1 VSTVTQPAENPLLEL
16 RKLGESAWLDD
27 ISRGML
33 NDGSLERL
41 IRDDGIAG
49 LTSNPAIFANSMMH
63 DPKYAEPI
71 AQLLP
76 TVSSAMAL
84 YEELALEDLRDAA
97 GLLRPLY
104 DHTGGGDGFIS
115 MEVSPHLAYDGL
127 GSLKEARRLWSRL
140 QLPNALIK
148 IPGTEAGLPVIR
160 DLIAAGIN
168 VNVTLLFSPERY
180 RAVAQAYIEGLKS
193 RAAAGQ
199 PLARVASVA
208 SFFLSRIDTAVDKL
222 LDAQAAKGQLA
233 ARALRGK
240 AAIASACRA
249 YEIFE
254 EISASADW
262 QALAAQGAK
271 PQRLLWAST
280 STKDPS
286 FSPIKY
292 VEELVVSGT
301 VNTMPLETLNA
312 YRRLGRPELRL
323 ERHIAEASDAR
334 EGLER
339 LGIDLEAVAQQLE
352 REGVAKFIEPFD
364 KLQQW
369 LEDKRRGQRPS

>member
-369 LEDKRRGQRPS
+369 LEDQRRGQRPS

>member
-1 VSTVTQPAENPLLEL
+1 MNTPAPNPLLDL
-16 RKLGESAWLDD
+16 RKLGVSAWLDD

-33 NDGSLERL
+33 EDGSLARL
-41 IRDDGIAG
+41 IREDGVAG
-49 LTSNPAIFANSMMH
+49 LTSNPAIFANSMMT
-63 DPKYAEPI
+63 DPKYAQPI

-76 TVSSAMAL
+76 HVRSGMAL
-84 YEELALEDLRDAA
+84 YEELALQDLHDAA
-97 GLLRPLY
+97 ALLRPLY
-104 DHTGGGDGFIS
+104 DSSAGGDGYIS
-115 MEVSPHLAYDGL
+115 MEVSPHLAYDTA
-127 GSLKEARRLWSRL
+127 GSLAEGQRLWQRL
-140 QLPNALIK
+140 KLPNALIK

-180 RAVAQAYIEGLKS
+180 RAVAQAYMEGLAA
-193 RAAAGQ
+193 RADAGA
-199 PLARVASVA
+199 PLAGVASVA
-208 SFFLSRIDTAVDKL
+208 SFFLSRIDTAVDRL
-222 LDAQAAKGQLA
+222 LDGLSARGQPA

-249 YEIFE
+249 YEVYE
-254 EISASADW
+254 ELLATPRW
-262 QALAAQGAK
+262 QGLVARGAR

-292 VEELVVSGT
+292 VEELVVPET

-323 ERHIAEASDAR
+323 ERHIAEGCDAR
-334 EGLER
+334 ESLER
-339 LGIDLEAVAQQLE
+339 LDIDMDAVAMQLE
-352 REGVAKFIEPFD
+352 QEGVAKFIEPFD
-364 KLQQW
+364 KLQKW
-369 LEDKRRGQRPS
+369 LEAQRRAPAAT

>member
-1 VSTVTQPAENPLLEL
+1 MSAPVPNPLLEL
-16 RKLGESAWLDD
+16 RKLGESVWLDD

-33 NDGSLERL
+33 QDGSLARL
-41 IRDDGIAG
+41 IREDGVAG
-49 LTSNPAIFANSMMH
+49 LTSNPAIFAHSMMT
-63 DPKYAEPI
+63 DAKYAQPI
-71 AQLLP
+71 ARLLP

-84 YEELALEDLRDAA
+84 YEELAIEDLRDAA

-104 DHTGGGDGFIS
+104 NASSGGDGFVS
-115 MEVSPHLAYDGL
+115 MEVSPHLADDSAA
-127 GSLKEARRLWSRL
+127 SLREAERLWKRL
-140 QLPNALIK
+140 KLPNALIK

-160 DLIAAGIN
+160 DLIASGIN

-180 RAVAQAYIEGLKS
+180 RAVVGAYMEGLS
-193 RAAAGQ
+193 RRAAAGGT
-199 PLARVASVA
+199 LASVASVA

-222 LDAQAAKGQLA
+222 LDGLAGRGQPA

-249 YEIFE
+249 YEIYE
-254 EISASADW
+254 EVTAGSEW
-262 QALAAQGAK
+262 QGLVARGAR

-286 FSPIKY
+286 YSPIKY

-323 ERHIAEASDAR
+323 ERHIAEGCDAR

-339 LGIDLEAVAQQLE
+339 LDVDLEAVAQQLE

-369 LEDKRRGQRPS
+369 LEGKRRAQRAS